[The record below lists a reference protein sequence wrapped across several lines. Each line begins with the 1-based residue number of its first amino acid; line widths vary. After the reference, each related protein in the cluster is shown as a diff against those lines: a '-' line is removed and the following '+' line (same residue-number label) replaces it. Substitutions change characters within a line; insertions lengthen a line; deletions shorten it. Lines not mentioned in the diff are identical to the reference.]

1 MYYKVIIDETS
12 KPKGSKQ
19 KEYNRFNQVV
29 ETFKTKLEAEQ
40 FIVER
45 FTDIKKKS
53 KIYRDSKND
62 EHKHIGWIYG
72 YSNQDISHNT
82 ESWWQEDW
90 VVITQVE
97 EKPVLF

>member
-12 KPKGSKQ
+12 KQ
-19 KEYNRFNQVV
+19 KSNKPNAEYNRFNQVV
-29 ETFKTKLEAEQ
+29 ETFGTKLEAER
-40 FIVER
+40 FIAER

-53 KIYRDSKND
+53 KVYRND
-62 EHKHIGWIYG
+62 KHIGWIYG
-72 YSNQDISHNT
+72 YSNEDISHNT